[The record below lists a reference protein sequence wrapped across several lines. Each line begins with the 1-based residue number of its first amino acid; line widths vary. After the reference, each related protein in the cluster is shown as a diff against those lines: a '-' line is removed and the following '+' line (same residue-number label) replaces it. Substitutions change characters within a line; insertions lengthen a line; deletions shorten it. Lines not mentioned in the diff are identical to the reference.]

1 MRLITLILSLF
12 LTGQVLAS
20 SYDSSAIVKKNSGI
34 AKRFDF
40 LKKIE
45 LKKEVTM
52 AIIGDYI
59 HTDAFSHIIRI
70 NNKEQDG
77 NFVDD
82 DNNGYEDDYFGMNF
96 NDRTG
101 RLYSPV
107 ATGHEN
113 GITSLVEAFIT
124 DNNLSKIKIIPINV
138 TADTRSFD
146 ELYMKKVADA
156 IDYARLR
163 GAQVISMSIGVDTES
178 NSFFQFI
185 DNNKQKSLAYYH
197 AAVKR
202 AQDKGILMV
211 GSASN
216 NPARDLVK
224 EPVAPAN
231 STGVISV
238 GNVNF
243 DAKIQSAYGAN
254 IDLAWYGTGL
264 YAWYGEKD
272 GYRTVKGSS
281 YSTPLVALTL
291 AVAKSLKPDLSF
303 KDANLFRTSCEKTIT
318 GSKNIKSKCVFSPEK
333 LIQKLN

>member
-1 MRLITLILSLF
+1 MRLLILSMF
-12 LTGQVLAS
+12 LLMTGLAFGG
-20 SYDSSAIVKKNSGI
+20 SYDSSEIVKNNPGI

-45 LKKEVTM
+45 LKNQVTM

-59 HTDAFSHIIRI
+59 HTDAFSHIIKI
-70 NNKEQDG
+70 NEKEQDG

-82 DNNGYEDDYFGMNF
+82 DNNGYEDDYYGMNF
-96 NDRTG
+96 NNRTG
-101 RLYSPV
+101 RLYTPV
-107 ATGHEN
+107 ASGHEN

-124 DNNLSKIKIIPINV
+124 DNQLSKIKIIPINV
-138 TADTRSFD
+138 TTDRNQFD

-163 GAQVISMSIGVDTES
+163 GAQVISMSIGVDAQS

-185 DNNKQKSLAYYH
+185 DKNRQKSLTYYQ

-216 NPARDLVK
+216 DPARDLVK

-231 STGVISV
+231 SVGVISV

-254 IDLAWYGTGL
+254 VDLAWYGTEL

-303 KDANLFRTSCEKTIT
+303 KDVSLFRTSCEKTIT